1 MGRDGG
7 DSYPGIGERGGDV
20 VRSVEEGPPDPEEIL
35 ESIKEFDGT
44 MTVIHQPVE
53 SLTNDRA
60 TWFLLPLVG
69 LSPSADRARRCVNA
83 MSERNRNVERSVSF
97 FLR

>member
-1 MGRDGG
+1 MGRI
-7 DSYPGIGERGGDV
+7 GIQVGERRR
-20 VRSVEEGPPDPEEIL
+20 RSIVEEGPLDSEEIL

-60 TWFLLPLVG
+60 TWFLPVG